1 MLLPKIQEDL
11 LKFIAGSKL
20 LDFYDYDYDYG
31 SDYDMIQARYAKA
44 YVTKFLTALI

>member
-20 LDFYDYDYDYG
+20 LGFYDYG